1 MDEAQKKQ
9 EAEPLLKGE
18 VRDTEDEDQETE
30 EADKDAEVTDE
41 QEVPCFSWCDRSQ
54 ISLQVFARERA
65 YLHQRRRNMNPPQ
78 IHDEGATGKLL
89 PFSADH

>member
-41 QEVPCFSWCDRSQ
+41 QEVP
-54 ISLQVFARERA
+54 IAVYARVHA
-65 YLHQRRRNMNPPQ
+65 VV
-78 IHDEGATGKLL
+78 
-89 PFSADH
+89 